1 MVVVV
6 SRHLSSLLARV
17 TAAHEETS
25 CVLATPG
32 WRCNSSINTK
42 PGRLLEW
49 LGGEFCLLVILGLEA
64 RGCVGCWSDVGLIS
78 TGACTV
84 TYIAGEHERRRLAY
98 APGISSAV
106 NPTSCSCIK

>member
-1 MVVVV
+1 MFFVV
-6 SRHLSSLLARV
+6 SRHLSSLVVRA

-25 CVLATPG
+25 CVLAIPG

-42 PGRLLEW
+42 PGRQLEW
-49 LGGEFCLLVILGLEA
+49 LGEEFCLLVILGLEA
-64 RGCVGCWSDVGLIS
+64 RGCVGCWSGTGLIS

-84 TYIAGEHERRRLAY
+84 ACTAGEHERRHLAL

-106 NPTSCSCIK
+106 NPTACSCSK